1 MATQW
6 ISPTWRMPENSNQSK
21 FENYSLNFNGSDNRI
36 QIPYTDLNG
45 STNCTI
51 SFWAK
56 INYAA
61 DSEPKYPL
69 HLTSGTN
76 NPVLWVFGASGTSLD
91 VYIGTVN
98 FRLDGSFN
106 RDIAEWNHWVLRFD
120 GSETSNNRTR
130 VYQNG
135 QQLTSQSGWGSATSI
150 PTASHLILGG
160 RNLNATQW
168 FYQFPGDISDVSI
181 FDYTLTEPQI
191 TSLYHSNTPI
201 NPMAITPPPIT
212 YYPLGGGSTGSAKD
226 QSPNPNT
233 LTVPNQAV
241 PSATVFDFNGSSE
254 HFLLPQVN
262 TTGAI
267 TISCWVKST
276 GADYQMIYN
285 EDEGIR
291 SPAGSDRNFF
301 YTIAFGKLRWS
312 VWFAT
317 GLVTVNSSNNI
328 NDGNWHHTLG
338 LWDGTTNTGG
348 IKIFID
354 GILRGTGTAGSTTRV
369 NNTMGN
375 NSSIIGGQYG
385 TFDFDGDMAN
395 FQVWTTGLSY
405 GSASSNGDIA
415 GGDVATIYNNG
426 VPLYTGT
433 QPEISS
439 LKFWNKLNVD
449 TSNWDGSDWT
459 ISNSSANYTN
469 SLQFNGT
476 SSYIDTSS
484 FTTSGDD
491 VTISIW
497 LNAIN
502 ISASSPSTTGA
513 LVYGDANNFI
523 YYNVNEV
530 IYAKINGSTSILVAN
545 SGGVPQIFGTGNWHH
560 LAVVKSGSTV
570 TWYVDGSPFSDLGTG
585 GSGGFTMNYIGAAGG
600 SSIYFLDGQLSNVA
614 IFESALD
621 ASAITTIYNSGQ
633 PETTI
638 SSSPLSWWKLDNLTT
653 GIQDSGSASNNGTN
667 YGATISG
674 IAVSQ
679 ENGTSNNMTS
689 ANLVTSDLTRS
700 IPYSSYSMD
709 FDGTDDYIN
718 IPYNA
723 NITPQTGNFSI
734 SAWINSDNL
743 SGWHPIWST
752 LNLSSS
758 GKNVALHT
766 YDDKVRATVGG
777 STDNPSYGGS
787 WALLLDST
795 QSLTTSTWF
804 HIVVTYN
811 MSGNA
816 QIYIN
821 GNADNSGP
829 IENPQT
835 SWDTGARCIGEGE
848 GLWNGKIS
856 NLSIYSSVLTQDQ
869 VLTIYNGG
877 VPNDISSLSP
887 ASWWSL
893 AGDSYYDGTNW
904 ICPDLGSGSN
914 NGTSANMAGTEL
926 VGDGPGSTANGTATN
941 MDIPANLKGN
951 APNSSKNAF
960 SVNMNSADR
969 VTSVP
974 G

>member
-338 LWDGTTNTGG
+338 LWDGTNNTGG
-348 IKIFID
+348 INIFID

-449 TSNWDGSDWT
+449 TSNWNGSDWT

-679 ENGTSNNMTS
+679 ENGTSNNMNT

-700 IPYSSYSMD
+700 IPYSSYSLQFDGAGDNVGVSDSSVLKPSTITVSMWVKGGNQSTFAYFLSKYYTGGGTAYGFYTGATTDKIAFTMRKGDDSGWVTTAFSTVMD
-709 FDGTDDYIN
+709 ENWHNVIGTFDGT
-718 IPYNA
+718 
-723 NITPQTGNFSI
+723 
-734 SAWINSDNL
+734 
-743 SGWHPIWST
+743 
-752 LNLSSS
+752 
-758 GKNVALHT
+758 NVKL
-766 YDDKVRATVGG
+766 YVDGI
-777 STDNPSYGGS
+777 
-787 WALLLDST
+787 L
-795 QSLTTSTWF
+795 TST
-804 HIVVTYN
+804 VASGVTGITYG
-811 MSGNA
+811 SGDLTIGAFLGNGTLHVNA
-816 QIYIN
+816 ELSNISIFSSALTEDQI
-821 GNADNSGP
+821 
-829 IENPQT
+829 
-835 SWDTGARCIGEGE
+835 
-848 GLWNGKIS
+848 
-856 NLSIYSSVLTQDQ
+856 
-869 VLTIYNGG
+869 LTIYNGG

-887 ASWWSL
+887 VGWWSF
-893 AGDSYYDGTNW
+893 AGDSYYNGSNF
-904 ICPDLGSGSN
+904 ILPDLSGNNN
-914 NGTSANMAGTEL
+914 NGTSFNMAGTEL
-926 VGDGPGSTANGTATN
+926 IGDGPGSTANGVATSMN
-941 MDIPANLKGN
+941 IPGNLKGN